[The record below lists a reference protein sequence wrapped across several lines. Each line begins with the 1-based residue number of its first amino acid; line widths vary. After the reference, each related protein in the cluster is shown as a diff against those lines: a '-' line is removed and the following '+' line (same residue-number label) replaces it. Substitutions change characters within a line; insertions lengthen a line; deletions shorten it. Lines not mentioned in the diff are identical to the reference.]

1 MGDLSAAG
9 LPAALIDRGDGT
21 RLACR
26 FRPGRGPALLFLPGY
41 ASDMLGEKAVALDG
55 WAQRHGRAML
65 RFDYSGCGESE
76 GAFEDG
82 TLTRWLDDTLA
93 IVDSC
98 DGDLVLVGSSM
109 GGWLMLLA
117 ALARPIRVRAL
128 IGIAAA
134 PDFTDWGF
142 DAEQRATLRRDGR
155 IVEPSNYSDEPFVTT
170 RGFWESGQASLLLG
184 AGIAFDGPV
193 RLLHGQADGDVPW
206 ITATRLA
213 EALRSAD
220 VQTILVKD
228 GDHRLSRADD
238 IALLL
243 RTVET
248 VLESL

>member
-1 MGDLSAAG
+1 MGDLSETD
-9 LPAALIDRGDGT
+9 PPTPFDRGDGT

-41 ASDMLGEKAVALDG
+41 ASDMTGDKVLALDA
-55 WAQRHGRAML
+55 WAARHSHALL

-76 GAFEDG
+76 GTFEDG
-82 TLTRWLDDTLA
+82 TLTRWRDDALA
-93 IVDSC
+93 IVDAC
-98 DGDLVLVGSSM
+98 EGELVLVGSSM
-109 GGWLMLLA
+109 GGWLMLLV
-117 ALARPIRVRAL
+117 ALARPTRVRAL

-142 DAEQRATLRRDGR
+142 DAAQRATLLRDGR
-155 IVEPSNYSDEPFVTT
+155 IEEPSLHSDAPFVTT
-170 RGFWESGQASLLLG
+170 RGFWESGQAHLLLDG
-184 AGIAFDGPV
+184 TIAFDGPV
-193 RLLHGQADGDVPW
+193 RLLQGQADGDVPW

-228 GDHRLSRADD
+228 GDHRLSRAQD

-243 RTVET
+243 RTIEI